1 MLHEADILQARILIV
16 DDQSAHALL
25 LERVLRDA
33 GYRHISTTLD
43 PQQVCRLY
51 REQQHDLILLDLQMP
66 VLDGFAVMAALKAE
80 RGDADDSS
88 LPVIALT
95 AQPGHKLR
103 ALQAGARDFINKP
116 FDLLEVKLRI
126 HHLLEVRL
134 LQKALQAHN
143 QDLERQVQARTAEL
157 RDSEARYRSLTELA
171 AQWYWEQNDAGEFTR
186 VHGPVLEMLGLGA
199 PGAEDAGGDPADSTW
214 DAAER
219 QTLRERIAARQPFLD
234 FLVHRVRTDGTR
246 QQFRMSGEPVFD
258 SHCRVTGYRGVG
270 VEVLAAR

>member
-1 MLHEADILQARILIV
+1 MLHEADILRARILIV

-25 LERVLRDA
+25 LERVLLDA
-33 GYRHISTTLD
+33 GYLHVSTTLD

-51 REQQHDLILLDLQMP
+51 REDQHDLILLDLQMP
-66 VLDGFAVMAALKAE
+66 VLDGFGVMEALRAE
-80 RGDADDSS
+80 RGDGSGSS

-103 ALQAGARDFINKP
+103 ALQAGARDYINKP
-116 FDLLEVKLRI
+116 FDMLEVKLRI
-126 HHLLEVRL
+126 HHMLEVRL
-134 LQKALQAHN
+134 LQKALKAHN

-157 RDSEARYRSLTELA
+157 RDSESRYRSLTELA
-171 AQWYWEQNDAGEFTR
+171 AEWYWEQNDVGEFIR
-186 VHGPVLEMLGLGA
+186 VHGPVMEMLDLDA
-199 PGAEDAGGDPADSTW
+199 PGPEDSGRGQSGSIW

-219 QTLRERIAARQPFLD
+219 QTLRDLIAARQPFID
-234 FLVHRVRTDGTR
+234 FLLHRVRADGSR

-258 SHCRVTGYRGVG
+258 GNCRVTGYRGVG